1 MDTFKTQIFIENSHY
16 DSEERTLLL
25 FVILTLTGDKRI
37 LVISADEWPLGN
49 GKIVPLPDNYM
60 YKWAETLRGKKITWE
75 LHSDPDINQASAET
89 AQRIAEKI
97 GVCVDDLDNALVS
110 DKMDSPE
117 VQKVRA
123 QEEVRRHLRRK
134 IKKGQI

>member
-49 GKIVPLPDNYM
+49 GRVVPLADNYM
-60 YKWAETLRGKKITWE
+60 YKWAEVLRGKKIMWE
-75 LHSDPDINQASAET
+75 LHSDPDIHQASAET
-89 AQRIAEKI
+89 TQRIAEKL

-110 DKMDSPE
+110 LTVNRNK
-117 VQKVRA
+117 QYLKN
-123 QEEVRRHLRRK
+123 H
-134 IKKGQI
+134 